1 MRSPAGKVATLL
13 ASIGLLT
20 CFAVN
25 ALAQGTQNYP
35 NRSISLIVA
44 NEAGGLID
52 RFARFVA
59 TGVSE
64 RMGQPVVTLNRP
76 GASETIAVATVA
88 RAAPDGY
95 TLLASTQTGVVLSM
109 ARPRELSYDSR
120 RDLSPVALI
129 FSAPLWLVVHPSVQA
144 QSVPELVS
152 LAKANPGKIAYASI
166 GAGTT
171 LHLAGELFKLRTGT
185 EILHV
190 PYKGT
195 QSAFVDL
202 LTDRV
207 QIMFSGGGTALPNM
221 RIGKLRSLASTGE
234 KRSFATPNVPTVM
247 ESGVPQFNVT
257 TWMAMFAPA
266 NVPRPIVERL
276 NREIVATLTSDAGKV
291 LADKDAVDLLASTPD
306 ELGRLL
312 RDDITY
318 WTDVISKLG
327 GER

>member
-1 MRSPAGKVATLL
+1 MIGKFAPWF
-13 ASIGLLT
+13 ASMGLLT
-20 CFAVN
+20 CFAGNSV
-25 ALAQGTQNYP
+25 AQGTPNYP
-35 NRSISLIVA
+35 NRSLSLIVA

-52 RFARFVA
+52 RFARFAA
-59 TGVSE
+59 TGLSE

-76 GASETIAVATVA
+76 GASETIAVASVV

-109 ARPRELSYDSR
+109 ARGRELPYDSR

-129 FSAPLWLVVHPSVQA
+129 FSAPLWLVVHPEVQA
-144 QSVPELVS
+144 QSVAELVA
-152 LAKANPGKIAYASI
+152 LAKANPGKLAYASI

-171 LHLAGELFKLRTGT
+171 LHLAGELFKRRTGT
-185 EILHV
+185 DILHV

-221 RIGKLRSLASTGE
+221 RIGKLRALASTGE
-234 KRSFATPNVPTVM
+234 KRSFATPNLPTVM
-247 ESGVPQFNVT
+247 ESGVPRFNVA
-257 TWMAMFAPA
+257 TWMAVFAPA

-276 NREIVATLTSDAGKV
+276 NREITSTLTSDAGKS
-291 LADKDAVDLLASTPD
+291 LAEKDAVDLLVGTPE

-318 WTDVISKLG
+318 WTDVLREVG
-327 GER
+327 VER